1 MGTLPSQAAPWLSV
15 CVVRG
20 SRCCVP
26 GPPCPVPDPHLDMVQ
41 PALPKPEERRPGPDH
56 CRVSLQI
63 VLLSWMVC
71 SCAFVDL
78 APCGLGLS
86 WDQ

>member
-1 MGTLPSQAAPWLSV
+1 MWAHRQARRLLGCWCAV
-15 CVVRG
+15 GG

-26 GPPCPVPDPHLDMVQ
+26 GPLAHVSAWHSLPSRGLRKG
-41 PALPKPEERRPGPDH
+41 ALGMTS
-56 CRVSLQI
+56 VLSLQI

-71 SCAFVDL
+71 SCASVGL

>member
-1 MGTLPSQAAPWLSV
+1 MGTRPSQAAPRLWV
-15 CVVRG
+15 CRG
-20 SRCCVP
+20 GQQALCAR
-26 GPPCPVPDPHLDMVQ
+26 PPCPGAGLRLSVLSLPSRGLRKG
-41 PALPKPEERRPGPDH
+41 ALGMTS
-56 CRVSLQI
+56 VLSLQI

-71 SCAFVDL
+71 SCASVGL

>member
-1 MGTLPSQAAPWLSV
+1 MWAHGQARRLL
-15 CVVRG
+15 G
-20 SRCCVP
+20 SGCAVGGSGRCVP
-26 GPPCPVPDPHLDMVQ
+26 GPLAQGLARVSAGHSLPSRGLRKG
-41 PALPKPEERRPGPDH
+41 ALGMTS
-56 CRVSLQI
+56 VLSLQI

-71 SCAFVDL
+71 SCASVGL

>member
-1 MGTLPSQAAPWLSV
+1 MWAHGQVRWLLGCQCAV
-15 CVVRG
+15 G
-20 SRCCVP
+20 DSRRCVP
-26 GPPCPVPDPHLDMVQ
+26 GPLAQGLTHISARCS
-41 PALPKPEERRPGPDH
+41 LPSRGLRKCAVGMTS
-56 CRVSLQI
+56 VLSLQI

-71 SCAFVDL
+71 SCASVAL